1 MSLKKI
7 VFGMMIWVGLLGSA
21 DPVRP
26 ETAQKPDRFDLVGC
40 IRQALRSNPGIEEA
54 RLEIDEANVKLEA
67 ARLARTPDIE
77 LFNRTGIVQ
86 DAVGDGVT
94 GDQIDDEFGPFN
106 RLEIMFTLP
115 IYTFGRISRSIKAA
129 GENLDRQR
137 ASGAKAAGD
146 LILDVHRRYYGYVVT
161 RQLSEATEN
170 IHKNFAEAYEAAE
183 ERLEK
188 GDPLVTETDALKL
201 KVGMSVVTSSLHK
214 VRREL
219 RVAKASLRQIM
230 GIDDRVDF
238 AVVDERLEPVEFDPA
253 PLALYLKQA
262 REENP
267 SIRQVKAAVSAEES
281 LYLAENSKYYP
292 TLLAVGGLRHAVAP
306 GREDQDNPFLDDDY
320 NFFDAGLSLG
330 IKWDLDF
337 WKTKNSLSAGKLR
350 YLKMKSRL
358 NGALDSISLSVE
370 EKYHRYTEKKDNL
383 EASFEAKKAGRALL
397 FLNLTNFKLGIG
409 AGKDVFDALSLHAR
423 VDGEYF
429 QAVFEYNM
437 AVVEL
442 LNAVGKLTPDAYL

>member
-7 VFGMMIWVGLLGSA
+7 VFGMMIWIGLLGNA

-26 ETAQKPDRFDLVGC
+26 ETAQEPDRFDLVGC
-40 IRQALRSNPGIEEA
+40 IRQALRSNPSLEEA
-54 RLEIDEANVKLEA
+54 RLGIDEANVKLEA
-67 ARLARTPDIE
+67 ARLVRTPDIE

-106 RLEIMFTLP
+106 RLEVMFTLP
-115 IYTFGRISRSIKAA
+115 IYTFGRIGRSIKAA

-137 ASGAKAAGD
+137 ASEAKTAGD

-161 RQLSEATEN
+161 RQLSEATES

-230 GIDDRVDF
+230 GMDDRVDF
-238 AVVDERLEPVEFDPA
+238 AVADERLEPVEFDPA

-267 SIRQVKAAVSAEES
+267 SIRQVRAAVSAEES

-292 TLLAVGGLRHAVAP
+292 TLLAVGGLRHAIAP
-306 GREDQDNPFLDDDY
+306 GREDQDNPFLNDDY

-337 WKTKNSLSAGKLR
+337 WKTKNSLSAEKLR

-397 FLNLTNFKLGIG
+397 FLNLTNFRLGIG
-409 AGKDVFDALSLHAR
+409 SGKDVFDALSLHAR